1 MIYEPWDILLVP
13 FPFTDKVERKR
24 RPTVVLSTRDYNET
38 GFVIVAMITTARRLD
53 WPSDT
58 PITDLAQAGLPRASV
73 VRLSLST
80 LDTFLVQGKLGCLA
94 GVDREHVLAAMQ
106 ATLVSSP
113 A

>member
-58 PITDLAQAGLPRASV
+58 PITDLTQAGLPRASV

-80 LDTFLVQGKLGCLA
+80 LDTFLVQGKLGRLA
-94 GVDREHVLAAMQ
+94 GVDRERVLVALQAAI
-106 ATLVSSP
+106 VSSH

>member
-24 RPTVVLSTRDYNET
+24 RPAVVLSTRDYNET
-38 GFVIVAMITTARRLD
+38 GFVIVAMITTARRLE

-94 GVDREHVLAAMQ
+94 GVDRERVLAAMQ
-106 ATLVSSP
+106 AIIVSSP